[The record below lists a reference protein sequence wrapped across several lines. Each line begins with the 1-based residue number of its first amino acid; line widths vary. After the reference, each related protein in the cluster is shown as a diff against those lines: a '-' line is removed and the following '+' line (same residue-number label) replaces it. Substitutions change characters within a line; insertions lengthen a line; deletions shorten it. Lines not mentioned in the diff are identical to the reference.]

1 MNIPN
6 KDFIHKLKN
15 DIALIGA
22 LLVVSFF
29 LFLLPHLRN
38 ENQSFN
44 EVVVLQSGEEI
55 GRYKLSENK
64 TVTIKGP
71 DDQSY
76 NLLLINEGDVKV
88 TDADCPDQL
97 CIRQKSI
104 KRNGESIICLPH
116 QLVILIDSPEESD
129 IDAITN

>member
-88 TDADCPDQL
+88 TDHSTYSQYPSCCP
-97 CIRQKSI
+97 R
-104 KRNGESIICLPH
+104 
-116 QLVILIDSPEESD
+116 
-129 IDAITN
+129 